1 MNTMAF
7 VRGLIGL
14 AAATAVISSAGAA
27 RAHGGDEVERSPRE
41 GSAGPGQGGQ
51 AGSEDGGASAS
62 REQFTLSVDLVLG
75 WGKAPFAVQN
85 LPTTGAQAITYTYS
99 GATPSD
105 VQSFLFAGS
114 VEVNKHVA
122 IGARLPLS
130 FGTFSPE
137 GSSPDGAAARSTNSF
152 GNIEL
157 DAEYGSRASLSR
169 VSTMRIVG
177 SLGVALPTAL
187 GDEIPSDLVA
197 RNASDVDV
205 NAYDRFS
212 LSRAAA
218 MARGDEDD
226 ALFAPKRLGIV
237 PKIALLYQGP
247 SLRIEPSFKVENLVS
262 TSTSL
267 AAPYIGE
274 IVPAVRLGYRVRG
287 VVELALRAWANV
299 RFAAAT
305 GDRQTTAAVEPGMAL
320 RLRSVVPYAGV
331 IVPVSGLPYSD
342 SFLGVRLGVGGSF

>member
-1 MNTMAF
+1 VNTMAF
-7 VRGLIGL
+7 VRGLTGL

-41 GSAGPGQGGQ
+41 SAGPGRGEQGE
-51 AGSEDGGASAS
+51 SEDGGASGS
-62 REQFTLSVDLVLG
+62 REQFTLSMDLVLG

-85 LPTTGAQAITYTYS
+85 LPTTGTQAITYTYS

-105 VQSFLFAGS
+105 VQSLLFAGS
-114 VEVNKHVA
+114 FEVNKHAA

-152 GNIEL
+152 GNIEFE
-157 DAEYGSRASLSR
+157 AVYGSRVPLSG

-187 GDEIPSDLVA
+187 GDEIPSDLTT
-197 RNASDVDV
+197 RPASDVDV

-237 PKIALLYQGP
+237 PKIALMYQGQ
-247 SLRIEPSFKVENLVS
+247 SLRIEPSFKVENLLS

-267 AAPYIGE
+267 ASPYLGE
-274 IVPAVRLGYRVRG
+274 IVPAVRLGYRVRR
-287 VVELALRAWANV
+287 VVELTLRAWANV

-320 RLRSVVPYAGV
+320 QLGSVVPYAGV
-331 IVPVSGLPYSD
+331 ILPLSGVPYSD